1 VNDNGRRTTEST
13 RLWLAALRGLARGFT
28 YPDTGWVAA
37 LLDGQWPEALAAVLE
52 PLGLSAEGVRQAIET
67 LPEELEMALQALQ
80 VEYTYLFINAVPHVP
95 APPYASAYTGQGL
108 LMGVPAEA
116 ALVAYRQAGLTLAAD
131 YRDLPDHVAA
141 ELEFLA
147 WLGEQALAAQE
158 SGDEEQAG
166 WYLAQQKAFLSQQMR
181 PWLPAF
187 CRRVKEVARLPF
199 YRELACLAESLLSVD
214 LDQTFSEESKL

>member
-1 VNDNGRRTTEST
+1 MAS
-13 RLWLAALRGLARGFT
+13 
-28 YPDTGWVAA
+28 
-37 LLDGQWPEALAAVLE
+37 VLE
-52 PLGLSAEGVRQAIET
+52 PLGRSAEGVKRAVEA
-67 LPEELEMALQALQ
+67 LPKGPEEALLALQ

-108 LMGVPAEA
+108 LMGEPAEA

-158 SGDEEQAG
+158 AGDEVLARTR
-166 WYLAQQKAFLSQQMR
+166 LAQGQAFLEQQVQ
-181 PWLPAF
+181 PWLPRF
-187 CRRVKEVARLPF
+187 CQRVEEAARLPF
-199 YRELACLAESLLSVD
+199 YRELARLASALLAATPMPHHAD
-214 LDQTFSEESKL
+214 PRGGN